1 MSFRIGQKVVF
12 LHEIGGGVII
22 DIDLNSRFIV
32 EDENGFSKPYLKS
45 DIAPVHQEDYKLG
58 DGDYSFIEGETSSTK
73 TKHTIRKE
81 KANAKAV
88 QENYW
93 EIDLHIESL
102 TDSHR
107 GLSNT
112 EIINK
117 QMNAF
122 KLFLNKARSKRIRK
136 IVVIH
141 GVGQGVLKHEVRTY
155 LEKFDDVKFYDADY
169 GEYGKGATTIE
180 LHYS

>member
-1 MSFRIGQKVVF
+1 MSYKIGQKVVF
-12 LHEIGGGVII
+12 LHEIGGGVVVEI
-22 DIDLNSRFIV
+22 DSGNRYIV
-32 EDENGFSKPYLKS
+32 EDENGFSRPYLIT
-45 DIAPVHQEDYKLG
+45 DIAPVHKEDYKLG
-58 DGDYSFIEGETSSTK
+58 EGDYSFVEGETSTTK
-73 TKHTIRKE
+73 TRHTIRKE
-81 KANAKAV
+81 KANSEAA

-102 TDSHR
+102 TDSHK

-122 KLFLNKARSKRIRK
+122 KLFFNKARSKRMRK
-136 IVVIH
+136 IVAIH
-141 GVGQGVLKHEVRTY
+141 GVGEGVLKHEVRSF
-155 LEKFDDVKFYDADY
+155 LERQDDLKFYDGDY

-180 LHYS
+180 LFY

>member
-1 MSFRIGQKVVF
+1 MSFKIGQKVVF
-12 LHEIGGGVII
+12 LHEVGGGVII
-22 DIDLNSRFIV
+22 ASDAQARFIV

-45 DIAPVHQEDYKLG
+45 DIALVHNEDYNLG
-58 DGDYSFIEGETSSTK
+58 EGDFSFVEGETSSTK
-73 TKHTIRKE
+73 TRHTVRKE
-81 KANAKAV
+81 KANSDAV
-88 QENYW
+88 LDNYW

-107 GLSNT
+107 GLTNT

-122 KLFLNKARSKRIRK
+122 KLFLNKARSKRMRK
-136 IVVIH
+136 IVAIH
-141 GVGQGVLKHEVRTY
+141 GVGEGVLKHEVRAY
-155 LEKFDDVKFYDADY
+155 LDRLDDLKYYDADY

-180 LHYS
+180 LFYN

>member
-1 MSFRIGQKVVF
+1 MSFKIGQKVVF
-12 LHEIGGGVII
+12 LHEVGGGVVVSV
-22 DIDLNSRFIV
+22 DQHSRYIV

-58 DGDYSFIEGETSSTK
+58 EGDYSFVEGEITSTK
-73 TKHTIRKE
+73 TRHTIRKE
-81 KANAKAV
+81 KANSEAI

-122 KLFLNKARSKRIRK
+122 KLFLNKARSKRMRK
-136 IVVIH
+136 IVAIH
-141 GVGQGVLKHEVRTY
+141 GVGEGVLKHEVRTY
-155 LEKFDDVKFYDADY
+155 LDKFDDLKYYDADY

-180 LHYS
+180 LWYT

>member
-1 MSFRIGQKVVF
+1 MSFKVGQKVVF
-12 LHEIGGGVII
+12 LHEVGGGVVVKI
-22 DIDLNSRFIV
+22 DEFSRFVV

-58 DGDYSFIEGETSSTK
+58 NDDLTFVEGETSSTK
-73 TKHTIRKE
+73 ASHTVRKE
-81 KANAKAV
+81 KANSEAL

-122 KLFLNKARSKRIRK
+122 KLFLNKARSKRMRK
-136 IVVIH
+136 IVAIH
-141 GVGQGVLKHEVRTY
+141 GVGEGVLKHEVRVY
-155 LEKFDDVKFYDADY
+155 LDKLDDLKYYDADY

-180 LHYS
+180 LWYS